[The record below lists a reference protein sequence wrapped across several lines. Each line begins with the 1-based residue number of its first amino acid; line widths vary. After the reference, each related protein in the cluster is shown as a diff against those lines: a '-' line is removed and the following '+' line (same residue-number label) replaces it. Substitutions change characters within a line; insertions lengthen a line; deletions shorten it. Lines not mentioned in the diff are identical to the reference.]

1 MRQLWFN
8 RPARVRIG
16 AVIGGL
22 LLAAVATTVPP
33 AGAVQTGGD
42 PLVVRTA
49 DGLLRGKS
57 VGTTDEYLG
66 IPYAAAPVGPLRW
79 QPPSPAAHWSGVR
92 EATAFAPNC
101 AQPASPFGRASTS
114 EDCLYLNVYAPSG
127 ANLRG
132 RTLPVMVWIH
142 GGALITGESND
153 YDPAALV
160 RDGVVVVTMNYRLG
174 ALGFLADSA
183 LTQSPDSPDSPASP
197 DSPDSPDSSDSPSG
211 ASGDYGLMDQQAAM
225 RWVRSNVG
233 RFGGDAQNVT
243 LFGES
248 AGGLSVLS
256 QLVSPGARGLFD
268 RAIVE
273 SGTYNLVQDSSATA
287 EASGQA
293 FATKVG
299 CAAAAAGATPPAQV
313 AACLRALPVRT
324 VLDNED
330 SAGYRPNVDGFVLP
344 ESLQSAFA
352 SGRFAQ
358 VPVLIGTNHDE
369 STLFVA
375 EDELKGEAV
384 TPADYRAMISAT
396 LGVSVQAAAAI
407 AAQYPVGSYA
417 SPALALSA
425 VDTDVTFACTA
436 LAAEESLSKY
446 VPTYAYEFN
455 DKNAPQQYLPSAGFP
470 FGAAHTVE
478 VQYLFALTAPLPGS
492 LTAGQQQLATDMRSY
507 WTGIAKDGHPS
518 RFWQTYWPRF
528 HSDAQLTMSLETPD
542 TRVETDFAAQHH
554 CGFWSAAA

>member
-1 MRQLWFN
+1 MRQLWFT
-8 RPARVRIG
+8 RRARVRTG
-16 AVIGGL
+16 AVVGGL
-22 LLAAVATTVPP
+22 LLAAVAMIPQA
-33 AGAVQTGGD
+33 AGAQTGGD

-49 DGLLRGKS
+49 DGLVQGKS

-79 QPPSPAAHWSGVR
+79 QPPVPAAHWSGVR

-101 AQPASPFGRASTS
+101 AQPASPFGMASTS
-114 EDCLYLNVYAPSG
+114 EDCLYLNVYTPAG
-127 ANLRG
+127 AGLRG

-183 LTQSPDSPDSPASP
+183 LTESPGSPDSPYSPDSPDSPG
-197 DSPDSPDSSDSPSG
+197 G
-211 ASGDYGLMDQQAAM
+211 ASGNYGLMDQQAALH
-225 RWVRSNVG
+225 WVQSNVG

-243 LFGES
+243 LSGES

-256 QLVSPGARGLFD
+256 QLASPVARGLFD

-273 SGTYNLVQDSSATA
+273 SGTYNLVQNSLAAA
-287 EASGQA
+287 ETSGQA
-293 FATKVG
+293 FAVKAG
-299 CAAAAAGATPPAQV
+299 CAAALADATRTAQV
-313 AACLRALPVRT
+313 AACLRALPVQT
-324 VLDNED
+324 ILNNENF
-330 SAGYRPNVDGFVLP
+330 AGYRPNVDGFVLP
-344 ESLQSAFA
+344 ETLQSAFA

-375 EDELKGEAV
+375 EDELKGESV
-384 TPADYRAMISAT
+384 TPADYQTMISAT
-396 LGVSVQAAAAI
+396 LGVSAQAAGAI
-407 AAQYPVGSYA
+407 AARYPVGSYA
-417 SPALALSA
+417 NPALALSA
-425 VDTDVTFACTA
+425 VDTDATFACTA
-436 LAAEESLSKY
+436 LDAEESLSKY

-470 FGAAHTVE
+470 YGAAHTVE
-478 VQYLFALTAPLPGS
+478 VQYLFALTAPFPGT
-492 LTAGQQQLATDMRSY
+492 LTADQQQLATDMRSY
-507 WTGIAKDGHPS
+507 WTGLAKDGHPS

-528 HSDAQLTMSLETPD
+528 HSDTQLMMSLDTPD
-542 TRVETDFAAQHH
+542 TGVETDFAADHH
-554 CGFWSAAA
+554 CGFWSAAG

>member
-1 MRQLWFN
+1 MRQLWFT
-8 RPARVRIG
+8 RRARVRIG

-22 LLAAVATTVPP
+22 LLAAVAAVPQS
-33 AGAVQTGGD
+33 GAVQTGGD

-49 DGLLRGKS
+49 DGLLQGKS

-79 QPPSPAAHWSGVR
+79 QPSAPAAHWNGVR
-92 EATAFAPNC
+92 AATAFAPNC
-101 AQPASPFGRASTS
+101 AQPASPFGMASTS
-114 EDCLYLNVYAPSG
+114 EDCLYLNVYTPSG
-127 ANLRG
+127 ADLRG

-160 RDGVVVVTMNYRLG
+160 RDGVVVVTLNYRLG

-183 LTQSPDSPDSPASP
+183 LAESPGSHGWR
-197 DSPDSPDSSDSPSG
+197 SG
-211 ASGDYGLMDQQAAM
+211 ASGNCGLMDQQAAM

-256 QLVSPGARGLFD
+256 QLVSPGARGLFG

-273 SGTYNLVQDSSATA
+273 SGTYNLVQDSLAGA
-287 EASGQA
+287 EDSGQA
-293 FATKVG
+293 FAVKVG
-299 CAAAAAGATPPAQV
+299 CAAASGAATPPAQV
-313 AACLRALPVRT
+313 AACLRALPVQT
-324 VLDNED
+324 VLNNED
-330 SAGYRPNVDGFVLP
+330 FAGYRPNVDGFVLP
-344 ESLQSAFA
+344 ETLQSAFA

-384 TPADYRAMISAT
+384 TPADYQAMISAT
-396 LGVSVQAAAAI
+396 LGVSTQAAAAI

-425 VDTDVTFACTA
+425 VDTDATFACTA
-436 LAAEESLSKY
+436 LDAEESLSRY

-455 DKNAPQQYLPSAGFP
+455 DENAPQRYVPSAGFP

-478 VQYLFALTAPLPGS
+478 VQYLFAMTAPLPGT
-492 LTAGQQQLATDMRSY
+492 LTAHQLQLATDMRSY
-507 WTGIAKDGHPS
+507 WTGLAKDGHPS

-528 HSDAQLTMSLETPD
+528 HADGQLMMSLDTPD
-542 TRVETDFAAQHH
+542 IRVETDFAAEHH
-554 CGFWSAAA
+554 CGFWSAAG